1 MNKTETKKRNSSHNS
16 DTEFIWSCRSYFLR
30 FFGFSLE
37 WNIQQWFDTDAM
49 KFVFDIRR
57 LDMMNFNALHIFR
70 YPVKYINI
78 YWTYWPKMWCRHSWL
93 AVWLKQFLMTLVSLL
108 TFRLAPPERWR
119 GFLSEI
125 PKGLIQ
131 TKSSVCH
138 YMWNISLHS
147 MCSWSF
153 MLLVWSAKL
162 FWLHILPPQV
172 ALFFFFR
179 FRLVTLC
186 SAPPQASHAE

>member
-1 MNKTETKKRNSSHNS
+1 MPWNLFLTFVVWRWWILMPCTSS
-16 DTEFIWSCRSYFLR
+16 DIL
-30 FFGFSLE
+30 
-37 WNIQQWFDTDAM
+37 WNISTSTGHTGQKCGAGIHGLQSGLSSFY
-49 KFVFDIRR
+49 K
-57 LDMMNFNALHIFR
+57 
-70 YPVKYINI
+70 
-78 YWTYWPKMWCRHSWL
+78 
-93 AVWLKQFLMTLVSLL
+93 TLVSLL

-179 FRLVTLC
+179 FHLVTLC